1 MTPDEAYEQ
10 FNDLLEIRNT
20 LREIFEEHLPST
32 NNCPYVKA
40 EVFKDLEDDR
50 PSPLKHTVYQFEVI
64 MNTLLGSFGSYRSP
78 VAISLLSH
86 ITTTLDQISILVS
99 EQLGYE
105 ADAKIK
111 SGEIKLP
118 PDAMEKFSKKYGLDN
133 LEKLMQTQIP
143 EVYLQAFSE
152 DENE

>member
-1 MTPDEAYEQ
+1 
-10 FNDLLEIRNT
+10 
-20 LREIFEEHLPST
+20 
-32 NNCPYVKA
+32 
-40 EVFKDLEDDR
+40 
-50 PSPLKHTVYQFEVI
+50 